1 MAEGSIRA
9 RLVRLVRVRR
19 AGTPTGDPAER
30 LAAHLSEQQ
39 ALLATA
45 RRSLVE
51 LAVSRR
57 RTDLQAGRADDEARA
72 ATERARRAV
81 ADGQDTIAR
90 RHLSDAVDAERRRDA
105 LRQRFGVLDGQ
116 VTHLEQRLDLLESQ
130 LGQATAQ
137 LHDLRADRDA
147 ATAAL
152 NIQSALGAAGGQTDQ
167 TAQARDHLRRI
178 QAETAARDEIA
189 WDDPDSPQVRAAF
202 ADLERTIAA
211 NQRLI
216 TGLDHPQG

>member
-1 MAEGSIRA
+1 MAESRIRT

-19 AGTPTGDPAER
+19 AGTPKGDPAER
-30 LAAHLSEQQ
+30 LVAHLSEQQ
-39 ALLATA
+39 ALLVTA
-45 RRSLVE
+45 RRSLVD
-51 LAVSRR
+51 LSVSRR
-57 RTDLQAGRADDEARA
+57 RTELQAGRAEDEARA

-81 ADGQDTIAR
+81 ADGQDEIGR
-90 RHLSDAVDAERRRDA
+90 RHLTDAIDAERRRDA
-105 LRQRFGVLDGQ
+105 LRTRFASLDGQ

-130 LGQATAQ
+130 LHHATAQ

-152 NIQSALGAAGGQTDQ
+152 SIQSALGAAGPQADQ
-167 TAQARDHLRRI
+167 TAQARDHMRRI
-178 QAETAARDEIA
+178 QAEAAARDEIA
-189 WDDPDSPQVRAAF
+189 WEDPDSPQVRAAF

-216 TGLDHPQG
+216 TGLDHPPR